1 MSPQEV
7 AMIMKMGS
15 WRVKRLVIPQIE
27 LIVSQLESCW
37 RDILPDMRVA
47 ALKEEEKVRDLHLW
61 QEK

>member
-1 MSPQEV
+1 
-7 AMIMKMGS
+7 MIMKMGS

-47 ALKEEEKVRDLHLW
+47 ALKEEEKVRDLVFW
-61 QEK
+61 QVK